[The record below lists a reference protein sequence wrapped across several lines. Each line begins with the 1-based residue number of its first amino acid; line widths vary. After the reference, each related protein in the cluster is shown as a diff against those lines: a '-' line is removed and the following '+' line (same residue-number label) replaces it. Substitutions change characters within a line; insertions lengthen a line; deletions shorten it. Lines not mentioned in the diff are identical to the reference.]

1 MLLTKNE
8 IPADIVQIIMAPWK
22 FLHNYI
28 KIIGKARSFSLIIIA
43 VFSCVISD
51 ASAQSASPDK
61 PSRNDH
67 IFPPSK
73 EASAFIN
80 YDKRGFIINGKRTFI
95 VSAGIEYARVPRELW
110 KDRLLRLKRGG
121 YNTVEIYTFW
131 NYHEAEE
138 GKFNFSGGR
147 DLDAFLKLVNKMNMF
162 AIVRVGP
169 YYCGEWNFGGYP
181 IWLKFKPGL
190 VARKDNAPFLDATD
204 RFFDKLIPIVAQ
216 NQIHEGGPVIMVQL
230 ENEHPESWGTIVP
243 NNYFSH
249 LIKKSTSL
257 GLQVPYFF
265 SGLHPGNDPAGNQKN
280 LDDPSRPNPWFST
293 EFWGVWF
300 FNYGPQ
306 PQDSTIY
313 DRRTWKIVAHGGNG
327 YNVYMAHGGS
337 NFEYNNDR
345 DMAASYDYGAG
356 VGQAGDLRPIYY
368 AYKRA
373 AWFARSF
380 EEILTNSKDGGNSSN
395 WIMRDTSIKVNARVS
410 PAGTITF
417 LDNPGTTAKK
427 TFIQPP
433 KNLTGALAVP
443 ARLAAGEIMP
453 VIQNFT
459 VAPGIK
465 LDWAP
470 ARIYTIVPQGKT
482 TTIVTYADLN
492 APVQLYFSADSAI
505 NIIKSS
511 SAFTNKMTKLRFS
524 AIVKAP
530 SAEYIFQAGGHQVRV
545 LVMQSTLASKTWVV
559 ENGDE
564 NYIVTGPSYVGETS
578 LTNDK
583 VRASVERPWND
594 RNPMPAVI
602 YTAKE
607 SSWLSA
613 KDFAAPPRPLTLKLA
628 AWQIKPAIEAAATTF
643 NDTSWKQSD
652 QPLQM
657 GADGDI
663 SSNAWYRTS
672 VRVDT
677 AGTYI
682 LKFKNLR
689 ERATLFVNGEKQDA
703 ELTDKSFT
711 FNLEAVK
718 TNILSIFT
726 AHNGRNKQLFFLG
739 ALDTIDVKGITG
751 PVTLERDST
760 NARVISGW
768 KMKGGPGDP
777 FAPDGWRETQA
788 ENFAGPAFF
797 RSTFTLPKTNAN
809 QTTIWRV
816 NITSMGH
823 GSVWV
828 NGHNLGRYPEKI
840 KIFGLYIP
848 EVWLKEGENS
858 IVIYDEDGT
867 NPGKVTIE
875 AEKEASRDNLLLAEY

>member
-1 MLLTKNE
+1 MSIKKKPFIPPSLLILLFLFTH
-8 IPADIVQIIMAPWK
+8 IP
-22 FLHNYI
+22 
-28 KIIGKARSFSLIIIA
+28 
-43 VFSCVISD
+43 CVN
-51 ASAQSASPDK
+51 AQNTGRNN

-73 EASAFIN
+73 EAAAFIN
-80 YDKRGFIINGKRTFI
+80 YDQRGFIINGKRTFI

-121 YNTVEIYTFW
+121 YNTIEIYTFW
-131 NYHEAEE
+131 NYHEAKE
-138 GKFNFSGGR
+138 GKFNFSGDR
-147 DLDAFLKLVNKMNMF
+147 DLDAFLKLVKEMNMF

-204 RFFDKLIPIVAQ
+204 RFFEKLIPIVAQ
-216 NQIHEGGPVIMVQL
+216 NQIHQGGPVIMVQL
-230 ENEHPESWGTIVP
+230 ENEHPESWGTLVP

-249 LIKKSTSL
+249 LIKKTISL

-280 LDDPSRPNPWFST
+280 LDDPDRPNPWFST

-306 PQDSTIY
+306 PQDSTVY
-313 DRRTWKIVAHGGNG
+313 DRRTWKIIAHGGNG

-380 EEILTNSKDGGNSSN
+380 EEILTNSTDGGNSSD
-395 WIMRDTSIKVNARVS
+395 WMVRDTSIKVNARIS
-410 PAGTITF
+410 QAGTISF
-417 LDNPGTTAKK
+417 LDNPGKAAKR

-433 KNLTGALAVP
+433 KSLAGALAVP
-443 ARLAAGEIMP
+443 ARIAGGEIMP

-459 VAPGIK
+459 VARGIR
-465 LDWAP
+465 LDWSP
-470 ARIYTIVPQGKT
+470 ARIYAIVPQGKT
-482 TTIVTYADLN
+482 TTVVTYGDLGT
-492 APVQLYFSADSAI
+492 PVQLYFSADSSI
-505 NIIKSS
+505 NILKGGT
-511 SAFTNKMTKLRFS
+511 AFTNKTKKLHFS
-524 AIVKAP
+524 TVVKAS
-530 SAEYIFQAGGHQVRV
+530 SAEYIFQAGGQQIRILV
-545 LVMQSTLASKTWVV
+545 LQSALASKTWLL
-559 ENGDE
+559 ENGEE
-564 NYIVTGPSYVGETS
+564 NYVVTGPAYIAETS
-578 LTNDK
+578 LTDGK
-583 VRASVERPWND
+583 IEASIERPWTD
-594 RNPMPAVI
+594 KSPMPTVI

-613 KDFAAPPRPLTLKLA
+613 KSFNAPAAPLALKLSP
-628 AWQIKPAIEAAATTF
+628 WQMKPAVEPAATTF
-643 NDTSWKQSD
+643 NDAGWKQSD

-663 SSNAWYRTS
+663 TSNAWYRTN

-677 AGTYI
+677 AGTYVM
-682 LKFKNLR
+682 KFKNLR
-689 ERATLFVNGEKQDA
+689 ERATLFLNGEKHEA

-711 FNLEAVK
+711 FTLEAGK
-718 TNILSIFT
+718 TNLISIFT

-777 FAPDGWRETQA
+777 FETDGWIPTQA
-788 ENFAGPAFF
+788 GGFPGPAFF
-797 RSTFTLPKTNAN
+797 RSTFTLPKAN
-809 QTTIWRV
+809 SSQTIIWRV

-840 KIFGLYIP
+840 KVFGLYIP

-867 NPGKVTIE
+867 NPGKVAIE
-875 AEKEASRDNLLLAEY
+875 AEKEASRDKLLLAEY